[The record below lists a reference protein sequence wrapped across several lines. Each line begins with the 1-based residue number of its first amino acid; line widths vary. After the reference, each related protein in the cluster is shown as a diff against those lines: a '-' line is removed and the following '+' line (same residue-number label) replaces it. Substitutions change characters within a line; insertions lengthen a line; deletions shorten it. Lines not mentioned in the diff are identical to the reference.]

1 MSLDPHGPQDL
12 KGTTEAVVHR
22 HDGCLASGVAMC
34 FPSPVNSYLTYIEW
48 GKTSHPSDTLYSIGK
63 MKKNLNSRP
72 GKAQAFAIYIYIIL
86 YYIYNIYTCLCFID
100 HSWSMIFNMCH
111 NFPWIITK
119 SILYNWF
126 SNKKWL
132 ILRENAGTMWC
143 HPTYG
148 CGLIEL

>member
-72 GKAQAFAIYIYIIL
+72 GKAQAFAIYIYI
-86 YYIYNIYTCLCFID
+86 FGGD
-100 HSWSMIFNMCH
+100 VEMG
-111 NFPWIITK
+111 
-119 SILYNWF
+119 
-126 SNKKWL
+126 SNHGSTLEKW
-132 ILRENAGTMWC
+132 RFTV
-143 HPTYG
+143 T
-148 CGLIEL
+148 